1 MTTTTFTE
9 ISARYEKDSIIQKSA
24 AERLLS
30 LLDIQRW
37 EAVLDLGCGTGSLTR
52 RIRGL
57 TDAPITG
64 VDPSIGMIE
73 AAQNAPDTTDIAYI
87 HSRAEDVAFTGTFNV
102 IFCNSAFQWFE
113 QPDQA
118 LAASFAALRSGGRI
132 GIQAPARLDYC
143 PNFLRAIDAVAADP
157 RTAEVFSRFTPR
169 WLFLESTEEYRS
181 LFERAGFRVPF
192 ATIEEQ
198 VTPYTPDQ
206 VITIFESG
214 AAAGYLNRELY
225 LGGYDD
231 DYPAL
236 FREIVAAS
244 FRNQACQDGLV
255 PLVFNRIYLIAV
267 KP

>member
-52 RIRGL
+52 RIRSL
-57 TDAPITG
+57 TDALVTG
-64 VDPSIGMIE
+64 VDPSPGMIE
-73 AAQNAPDTTDIAYI
+73 AAQNVPDVTDITYI
-87 HSRAEDVAFTGTFNV
+87 RARAEDLAFSGTFDV
-102 IFCNSAFQWFE
+102 IFCNSSFQWFE

-132 GIQAPARLDYC
+132 GIQAPARRDYC
-143 PNFLRAIDAVAADP
+143 PKFLRAIDAVAADP
-157 RTAEVFSRFTPR
+157 RTAEIFSRFTPR
-169 WLFLESTEEYRS
+169 WLFLESAEEYRR
-181 LFERAGFRVPF
+181 LFERTGLRVPF

-198 VTPYTPDQ
+198 VTPYTSDQ

-214 AAAGYLNRELY
+214 AAAGYLDRELY

-231 DYPAL
+231 DYPPL

-244 FRNQACQDGLV
+244 LRNETNQDGLV
-255 PLVFNRIYLIAV
+255 PLVFNRVYLIAV